1 LLTETLPTA
10 KVLEPT
16 TEHHMVCWCTVCLA
30 PQQDGI
36 GVLFKAHQSVT
47 LPSLLQELTPQKW
60 GFPDDVL

>member
-36 GVLFKAHQSVT
+36 GVLFKAS
-47 LPSLLQELTPQKW
+47 
-60 GFPDDVL
+60 